1 MENNTMPCAFL
12 ALPDGTKGFS
22 TPLIQKTIRFQS
34 LGLTQQFFLDNG
46 YVWRYNSTAV
56 SYY

>member
-1 MENNTMPCAFL
+1 MPCAFL